1 MDLLIILDWRPNTL
15 SGAADCC
22 ESGVELK
29 RREEEYGIIVLILSS
44 CVLRASAFRVQETHQ
59 DPEKGSSE

>member
-29 RREEEYGIIVLILSS
+29 RREEEYGIIVLIL
-44 CVLRASAFRVQETHQ
+44 VVRACFVRQPSVQEIQ
-59 DPEKGSSE
+59 KDPEKGSSE